1 MICWEENRL
10 LIKKKK
16 KTFSLPKKECIVF
29 SSSESLTHHDSS
41 DADAH
46 VPDDVEFAVEEVL
59 DACLTVLRDKEH
71 WWFVHYSLDN
81 KEAELIFFFVLS
93 QEPGI
98 DLTLVFGLASGQG
111 LAMVPQQFSWKTEK
125 TNTLKNR
132 EHAANSFA
140 LWNWCALFLHKE
152 HFFFF
157 YLPLSGMT
165 WSVCCYCFHCMLFH
179 RSSERLR

>member
-81 KEAELIFFFVLS
+81 KEAELIFFFCPES
-93 QEPGI
+93 GARDRSYPGVWI
-98 DLTLVFGLASGQG
+98 GIGAGAGYGSTTVQ
-111 LAMVPQQFSWKTEK
+111 
-125 TNTLKNR
+125 LKNGKNK
-132 EHAANSFA
+132 HF
-140 LWNWCALFLHKE
+140 KE
-152 HFFFF
+152 
-157 YLPLSGMT
+157 SGA
-165 WSVCCYCFHCMLFH
+165 CCK
-179 RSSERLR
+179 